1 MSIVVK
7 GKHMH
12 VPEDV
17 REYAES
23 KAEKLIRYLAD
34 IQNTEVT
41 LATEADQPFVEIV
54 VTAKKRNTFVATHR
68 DHDMHVAMD
77 QCFHK
82 ITEQL
87 RRHKDK
93 IRDRQGPQHGEADQP
108 A

>member
-1 MSIVVK
+1 MQ
-7 GKHMH
+7 
-12 VPEDV
+12 VPDDI

-23 KAEKLIRYLAD
+23 KAEKLLRYLAD

-41 LATEADQPFVEIV
+41 LMMEADQPSVEVV
-54 VTAKKRNTFVATHR
+54 VTARKRNTFVATHR
-68 DHDMHVAMD
+68 DQDMQVAMD

-93 IRDRQGPQHGEADQP
+93 VRDHQGPQHGEAT
-108 A
+108 